1 MPKHVLVLGGGFG
14 GIAAAVHLRRIAPD
28 VDVTLAD
35 HGTHFKMGFRKTME
49 LTGRGT
55 VAEGS
60 RPLSALSRHGIRVL
74 HGEVTMLDPVARSA
88 VVGGTMIDADAILVA
103 LGAHGDPGA
112 TPGFTEHGLDVYG
125 GDVARAAE
133 ALAAMTAGKVVIGIL
148 GNPYPCSPAPF
159 EMAMLI
165 EEGAR
170 ERKARIDLTVFSP
183 LPSSLPVVGPAGC
196 EAIEGRLAGR
206 LIDFRPHVHAQSV
219 EAGRV
224 IVKDGDAIPFDLLL
238 GIPGHVVPQVL
249 VDAGLAPPGGWV
261 KVTPSTLQTAADGV
275 WAVGDCVGMMIG
287 DGSKPLPKAGVLAEN
302 AGIVAAERIAA
313 FLSGADSDAVFRG
326 DGGCYVESG
335 DGEAMMVR
343 GQFLADPP
351 QVELTPP
358 SREHVESKERYERE
372 RLADWFGE

>member
-14 GIAAAVHLRRIAPD
+14 GIAAAVRLREIAPD

-35 HGTHFKMGFRKTME
+35 HGTHFKMGFRKSME
-49 LTGRGT
+49 ITGRGT

-60 RPLSALSRHGIRVL
+60 RPLSALSRHGIRVQQ
-74 HGEVTMLDPVARSA
+74 GEVSMLDPVARSA
-88 VVGGTMIDADAILVA
+88 VIGGTMMDADAIVVA

-112 TPGFTEHGLDVYG
+112 TPGFLEHGLDVYG
-125 GDVARAAE
+125 TGVARAAE
-133 ALAAMTAGKVVIGIL
+133 TMASIEKGTVVIGIL
-148 GNPYPCSPAPF
+148 GSPYPCSPAPF
-159 EMAMLI
+159 ELAMLL
-165 EEGAR
+165 EERAR
-170 ERKARIDLTVFSP
+170 QRKARIDMTVFSP

-206 LIDFRPHVHAQSV
+206 LIDFRPHVHAESI

-224 IVKDGDAIPFDLLL
+224 NVKDGEPIPFDVLL

-261 KVTPSTLQTAADGV
+261 KVTPATLETAAEGV

-287 DGSKPLPKAGVLAEN
+287 DGSKPLPKAGAIAEN
-302 AGIVAAERIAA
+302 EGIVAAERIAA
-313 FLSGADSDAVFRG
+313 YLSGGTSDAVFRG
-326 DGGCYVESG
+326 DGGCYIESG
-335 DGEAMMVR
+335 DGEAMMIR

-358 SREHVESKERYERE
+358 SREHLESKEAYEHD
-372 RLADWFGE
+372 RLAAWFGE